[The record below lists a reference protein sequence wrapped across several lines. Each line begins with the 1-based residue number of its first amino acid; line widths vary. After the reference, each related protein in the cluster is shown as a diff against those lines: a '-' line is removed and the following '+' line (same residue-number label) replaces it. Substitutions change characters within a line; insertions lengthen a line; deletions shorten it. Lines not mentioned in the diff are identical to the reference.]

1 MGLFDQQIAA
11 PTVKYVHVKI
21 SVHRQKTFS
30 VSWKMLSLASGTR
43 KADGTFLAVS
53 EGEKATKKP
62 RYRYQGPGTQW
73 KSTTRSPA
81 SCKANSE
88 KIQEGPRQA
97 VWSISDRTGS
107 VKACPHRYH
116 SMAGNQGQKRLSYG
130 HGTQQFSSASTCGLQ
145 GWGRALAGEPVGVV
159 FLCASG
165 FLVGIRWDWLERS
178 WQGNTSLTAV
188 IVLDCGL
195 D

>member
-1 MGLFDQQIAA
+1 MCTLRFQYTDRKPFLLVGRCCLWLQEQGRQMGRSSL
-11 PTVKYVHVKI
+11 
-21 SVHRQKTFS
+21 SQKE
-30 VSWKMLSLASGTR
+30 R
-43 KADGTFLAVS
+43 KQLHYT
-53 EGEKATKKP
+53 TKKP

-88 KIQEGPRQA
+88 KIQEGPKQA